1 MWVIAAIA
9 AASPVFERPVD
20 ETVDKRAMRRQVRK
34 GRIEELRYYRNLG
47 GQQLP
52 EVATRQAL
60 EHAYSV
66 PNPGGGNQPPLEGF
80 ADLHAHVFSDRGFGG
95 RAVLAGTG
103 RCDGGDHGLR
113 WGITRNI
120 TLAGPEVLEDP
131 MMAQLLRHCPT
142 SELPSFRYWTHDQ
155 YAVEALRQAH
165 VNGLNLI
172 VISAVNA
179 QILCGISEAHQ
190 PDVEGRFHIGRD
202 SRDAFDCGDAVNLHR
217 QIAHVWELAE
227 QESSWLE
234 VVLSPQGA
242 RDTMSRGKLAVVIGV
257 EASDYL
263 GAEQYGGIA
272 PDEMVRECNGRRLNR
287 LRFVQRNPVGA
298 RNTKHTD
305 PAVCAALA
313 DTVVTRL
320 RNLGVRVVIP
330 IHEWTND
337 VGGAATHNI
346 PLFQATYAFL
356 QRSKRVDEAKFPG
369 IGFLLYTSQHRYEK
383 GKIWK
388 WPMPLEAATDPY
400 DARAYYRNARGLTP
414 YGRALTSRLLHEDG
428 GGDMIL
434 DLSHFSDRTL
444 ADLEEITDGPGST
457 PSALPLIVSHG
468 SPRALVQRN
477 RDVLEYPNS
486 TEKYLYTARHGG
498 LPAVMTS
505 NELVGPVAYDA
516 QDPGHPLP
524 REVVCP
530 GSVESVINAMQ
541 FVAQFSDVQA
551 FGTDFNGGAIGT
563 APSTGPDACF
573 ADSASPG
580 QILFGRVVQCL
591 APPDLG
597 PGTDE
602 LRQRGMAHVGLLPQL
617 RDAVDHVAGTDFGL
631 NGSAERFVEVWSR
644 RGLRFEPPPVIRSA
658 APVSTNDLHWRG
670 DVTEARLRDCS
681 LIGDRRR
688 PEPYG
693 VALGSSGNIK
703 VHVSL
708 IDDEVHVF
716 ANNSSSGEVDLNW
729 LAEPERTIGGVEVP
743 YGPLSPADRVELRS
757 RLRTARAKGCEE
769 GP

>member
-1 MWVIAAIA
+1 MWLIAAIA

-20 ETVDKRAMRRQVRK
+20 ETVDKRALRHQVRK
-34 GRIEELRYYRNLG
+34 GRIEELRHYRNLG
-47 GQQLP
+47 GDKLP
-52 EVATRQAL
+52 EVATREAL
-60 EHAYSV
+60 EKTFE
-66 PNPGGGNQPPLEGF
+66 PGGMVPEGF

-103 RCDGGDHGLR
+103 RCDGRDHGLR
-113 WGITRNI
+113 WGITKNI

-190 PDVEGRFHIGRD
+190 PDVEGRFHFGRD

-234 VVLSPQGA
+234 VVLSPEGA
-242 RDTMSRGKLAVVIGV
+242 LDTMSRGKLAVVIGV

-272 PDEMVRECNGRRLNR
+272 PDEQIRKCNGRRLNR

-298 RNTKHTD
+298 RNTKDAD
-305 PAVCAALA
+305 PTECTNLA
-313 DTVVTRL
+313 DKVVERL

-346 PLFQATYAFL
+346 PLFQATYAFV

-369 IGFLLYTSQHRYEK
+369 IGIRLLTSQRRYDK
-383 GKIWK
+383 SKVWK
-388 WPMPLEAATDPY
+388 WPMPLEPATDPH

-414 YGRALTSRLLHEDG
+414 YGRALMTRLSKDEDG

-434 DLSHFSDRTL
+434 DLAHFSDRTL
-444 ADLEEITDGPGST
+444 ADLEEITDPVGSP
-457 PSALPLIVSHG
+457 PSDLPLIVSHG

-498 LPAVMTS
+498 LAAVMTS

-530 GSVESVINAMQ
+530 GSVESVVNAME

-551 FGTDFNGGAIGT
+551 FGSDFNGGAIGT

-631 NGSAERFVEVWSR
+631 NQSAERFVEVWNR
-644 RGLRFEPPPVIRSA
+644 QGPRFARPPVIRSA
-658 APVSTNDLHWRG
+658 APVSTNDLQWRG
-670 DVTEARLRDCS
+670 AVTEARLRDCS
-681 LIGDRRR
+681 LIGDGRR

-693 VALGSSGNIK
+693 VAVGSSMGKID

-716 ANNSSSGEVDLNW
+716 ANAGGQEMALNRM
-729 LAEPERTIGGVEVP
+729 EQPERTIGGVQVP
-743 YGPLSPADRVELRS
+743 YGPLSPADRVQLRS